1 MPNSNVLFLY
11 FISISLIFISKI
23 KSKFTAQQKK
33 WRSNMKKILVEKT
46 ASRGVVVAPVF
57 KYVEPDL
64 TPDPRQILDNEIN
77 HEIEKFEEAK
87 EKVIAELEKLAETN
101 AVFFAHTEIAND
113 YTLIEGIVS
122 KIKSQL
128 KNAELAVDETI
139 NEIATMFSLVDD
151 PYMKERSADIK
162 DVGKRYMSN
171 LKNVVLPDLGVLS
184 EEVVVIAK
192 DMYPSD
198 TVKINT
204 KYVKGIITEEGGVT
218 SHVFIIAK
226 SMDIPI
232 LVGVGDILDVA
243 NDKEL
248 VCMDAK
254 TGEIILDPNKENK
267 DSFISRKNEFDE
279 NKARIEA
286 LRTKKIYTKEGKH
299 VSLCANVGSLADIRN
314 ALPFNIDGVGL
325 FRSEFLYM
333 ENIHFPSEEEQFK
346 VYKEAAKLCPSELTI
361 RTLDI
366 GGDKELSY
374 FEFDKEEN
382 PFLGYRAVRICLDM
396 KDMFKEQLRAILRA
410 SNFGN
415 VRIMIPMIISLEE
428 IIKVKG
434 IIEECK
440 SELKEKGLEY
450 NEDIEVGMMMETPAS
465 VLMASEFAKEVD
477 FFSIGTNDLTQ
488 YMLVVDRGNKKI
500 AELYDYFHPA
510 VVSAI
515 KQIITAGHEA
525 GIKVGM
531 CGEMAGDIKAVSM
544 LMEMGLDEFSMS
556 ASSIDYVREKL
567 LSETE

>member
-1 MPNSNVLFLY
+1 MIKKGENVMEQ
-11 FISISLIFISKI
+11 I
-23 KSKFTAQQKK
+23 
-33 WRSNMKKILVEKT
+33 MVEKT
-46 ASRGVVVAPVF
+46 ASRGVVVAQVF

-64 TPDPRQILDNEIN
+64 SPDTRLILENEIN
-77 HEIEKFEEAK
+77 HEVEKFEKAK
-87 EKVIAELEKLAETN
+87 DKVIAELEVLAEEN

-113 YTLIEGIVS
+113 YTLVGGIVS
-122 KIKSQL
+122 KIKSQQ
-128 KNAELAVDETI
+128 KNAEFAIDETI
-139 NEIATMFSLVDD
+139 GEIATMFSMVDD

-162 DVGKRYMSN
+162 DVGKRYMSAI
-171 LKNVVLPDLGVLS
+171 KNVELPDLGDLK
-184 EEVVVIAK
+184 EEVIVVAK

-204 KYVKGIITEEGGVT
+204 DFVKGIITEEGGVT

-232 LVGVGDILDVA
+232 LVGVHDVLDKA
-243 NDKEL
+243 NTGET

-254 TGEIILDPNKENK
+254 SGEIVLNPDEATKE
-267 DSFISRKNEFDE
+267 SFLQRKKEFEE
-279 NKARIEA
+279 NKARVEA
-286 LRTKKIYTKEGKH
+286 LRTQKVYTKDGKQI
-299 VSLCANVGSLADIRN
+299 SLCANIGSLADIRN
-314 ALPFNIDGVGL
+314 ALPYNIDGVGL

-333 ENIHFPSEEEQFK
+333 ESIHFPTEEEQFK

-374 FEFDKEEN
+374 FEFDEEEN

-396 KDMFKEQLRAILRA
+396 QDMFKEQLRAILRA
-410 SNFGN
+410 STYGN

-428 IIKVKG
+428 IVEVKK

-440 SELKEKGLEY
+440 VELREKGIDF
-450 NEDIEVGMMMETPAS
+450 NEDIEVGMMMETPSS
-465 VLMASEFAKEVD
+465 VLMAREFAKEVD

-488 YMLVVDRGNKKI
+488 YLLAVDRGNKKI
-500 AELYDYFHPA
+500 AEMYSYFHPA
-510 VVSAI
+510 VVKAI
-515 KQIITAGHEA
+515 ETIITAGHDE

-531 CGEMAGDIKAVSM
+531 CGEMAGDLNAVTM
-544 LMEMGLDEFSMS
+544 LLELGLDEFSMS

-567 LSETE
+567 LTATK